1 MKKKAKITL
10 SILASLG
17 FLLALP
23 VSSSVALFSNSHIY
37 EDTFLG
43 GMKLKRDRLKS
54 IQGKKIVLIG
64 GSSLPFG
71 IKSELIEKEL
81 PSYSVVDFGLYAAL
95 GSEAMLDLAAP
106 YLKEGD
112 IAIVSIE
119 QNEQAL
125 SSYFSARTMWQAIDN
140 CKDALFDLDEKD
152 RKAMLGDALSFSS
165 EKMPYLTS
173 STKAEGEGVYR
184 YSSFNEYGD
193 VESEATSSNI
203 MFEGVDSNQMVSFS
217 PEIVE
222 QSFLDEMNEFAKKAN
237 EKGASAYYWFAPC
250 NHAAIA
256 NNREIDSYYDWLNQS
271 IDFPILGNPHEAI
284 MNSLYFYDTNFH
296 LNNAGKQNNTKR
308 LILDLKAKLQDASK
322 TDIESLPPPK
332 VEIIGGQ
339 DGNNADLGFFN
350 IEEGENYCE
359 ISSLTEEGKLQESLT
374 IPYSYHEKA
383 IVTFSEET
391 FKENE
396 AIQTIVIQNNIK
408 RIEDYSFSGS
418 SLSRIEI
425 HNDSPSSI
433 TCGQK
438 LLEGCQANIYVPW
451 YSLSKYRS
459 SYFWSPYADRIF
471 AFR

>member
-95 GSEAMLDLAAP
+95 GSEAMLDLALP

-112 IAIVSIE
+112 IAIISIE

-125 SSYFSARTMWQAIDN
+125 SSYFSPRTMWQAIDN

-152 RKAMLGDALSFSS
+152 RKLMLGDALSFSS

-173 STKAEGEGVYR
+173 STKAEGEGVYV

-193 VESEATSSNI
+193 VESEATASNI
-203 MFEGVDSNQMVSFS
+203 MFEGVDSNQMISFS
-217 PEIVE
+217 SSIVPVT
-222 QSFLDEMNEFAKKAN
+222 SPGTNVFVTLDEFAIRSAIVPPITIPRTRTS
-237 EKGASAYYWFAPC
+237 ASTVSNVFLPCSLPNACLTFISLAP
-250 NHAAIA
+250 
-256 NNREIDSYYDWLNQS
+256 L
-271 IDFPILGNPHEAI
+271 
-284 MNSLYFYDTNFH
+284 
-296 LNNAGKQNNTKR
+296 
-308 LILDLKAKLQDASK
+308 LILLHTPPGCRKA
-322 TDIESLPPPK
+322 PGR
-332 VEIIGGQ
+332 VRR
-339 DGNNADLGFFN
+339 
-350 IEEGENYCE
+350 C
-359 ISSLTEEGKLQESLT
+359 
-374 IPYSYHEKA
+374 
-383 IVTFSEET
+383 
-391 FKENE
+391 
-396 AIQTIVIQNNIK
+396 
-408 RIEDYSFSGS
+408 
-418 SLSRIEI
+418 
-425 HNDSPSSI
+425 
-433 TCGQK
+433 
-438 LLEGCQANIYVPW
+438 
-451 YSLSKYRS
+451 
-459 SYFWSPYADRIF
+459 
-471 AFR
+471 